1 MTSNRLTPEHWLNAG
16 FDALIKHGPQGLA
29 AEPLARTLGTT
40 KGSFYWHFKDVP
52 AFHAALIATW
62 RAGAIAALKEALDDI
77 SGPDQRLRTFGATVL
92 GDPSE
97 RALRIW
103 AQTNT
108 NVRDM
113 LCSVDAERHTYLTLL
128 LRELG
133 LGNPDFA
140 RALQASLIGLP
151 QMSGDGTTPFDTLI
165 DTVLALS

>member
-1 MTSNRLTPEHWLNAG
+1 MTSNRLTPESWLNAG
-16 FDALIKHGPQGLA
+16 FDALISHGPKGLA
-29 AEPLARTLGTT
+29 AEPLARELGTT
-40 KGSFYWHFKDVP
+40 KGSFYWHFKDVR

-62 RAGAIAALKEALDDI
+62 RGRAIAALKDALDDT
-77 SGPDQRLRTFGATVL
+77 SGPDQRLRNFGASVL

-97 RALRIW
+97 PALRLW
-103 AQTNT
+103 AQTDP

-113 LCSVDAERHTYLTLL
+113 LTSVDAERHTYLALL

-151 QMSGDGTTPFDTLI
+151 QMYGHATAPFDTLI
-165 DTVLALS
+165 DTVLALP